1 MTALDLLRAI
11 QVHEEAESNLQDRG
25 YHYSSYQS
33 KYKAPHKPGQDKFS
47 KKTEGY
53 TAKVT
58 QLPDEEQSEYTE
70 LTDVSYVDENYEVG
84 YYKGVLQAGDL
95 HDDTGRCFNCNEVGH
110 KWKEC
115 TKPQREGLKCT
126 YE

>member
-1 MTALDLLRAI
+1 MMATGSTGAYGGL
-11 QVHEEAESNLQDRG
+11 EEAPESTSIL
-25 YHYSSYQS
+25 
-33 KYKAPHKPGQDKFS
+33 A
-47 KKTEGY
+47 KKEPEVEGY

-84 YYKGVLQAGDL
+84 YYKRVLQAGDL

-115 TKPQREGLKCT
+115 TKPQCKGLKCT
-126 YE
+126 Y